1 MQKIEVDLEKEDS
14 AENESFKPL
23 TREEALKLSLRLK
36 KNNPFLSVWRVLAGQ
51 CLVGCLVA
59 AIAWF
64 LTGRIEAGWSALYG
78 ALSVIIPAA
87 LFARGMGRRL
97 TGGVNGQA
105 ASANPG
111 AAMAGFFF
119 WEAIKIALTVAM
131 LFAAPKLIASL
142 SWLAL
147 VAGFVVTIKVVWV
160 FMLIRPKHRLSDEI

>member
-1 MQKIEVDLEKEDS
+1 MQKIEDSQEKDEGN
-14 AENESFKPL
+14 ENESFKPL

-36 KNNPFLSVWRVLAGQ
+36 KTNPFVSVWHVLSGQ
-51 CLVGCLVA
+51 FLVGCLVA
-59 AIAWF
+59 AIAWT

-78 ALSVIIPAA
+78 ALSAIIPAA
-87 LFARGMGRRL
+87 LFVRGMGRRL
-97 TGGVNGQA
+97 SGRVNGQA

-142 SWLAL
+142 NWLAL
-147 VAGFVVTIKVVWV
+147 VAGFVVTMKVVWV

>member
-59 AIAWF
+59 A
-64 LTGRIEAGWSALYG
+64 
-78 ALSVIIPAA
+78 
-87 LFARGMGRRL
+87 
-97 TGGVNGQA
+97 
-105 ASANPG
+105 
-111 AAMAGFFF
+111 MAGFFF

-147 VAGFVVTIKVVWV
+147 VVGFVVTMKVVWV
-160 FMLIRPKHRLSDEI
+160 FMLIRPKHRQSDKI

>member
-1 MQKIEVDLEKEDS
+1 MQKIEDSQEKGEG
-14 AENESFKPL
+14 AEKESFKPL
-23 TREEALKLSLRLK
+23 TREEALELSLRLK
-36 KNNPFLSVWRVLAGQ
+36 NNNPFVSAWSVLAGQ

-59 AIAWF
+59 AIAWV

-78 ALSVIIPAA
+78 ALSAIIPAA
-87 LFARGMGRRL
+87 LFIRGMGRRL
-97 TGGVNGQA
+97 LGGINGQA
-105 ASANPG
+105 ASGNPG

-147 VAGFVVTIKVVWV
+147 VAGFVVTMKVVWV
-160 FMLIRPKHRLSDEI
+160 FMLIRPKHRQSDKI

>member
-1 MQKIEVDLEKEDS
+1 MQKIEDS
-14 AENESFKPL
+14 QEQGEGAENESFKPL
-23 TREEALKLSLRLK
+23 TREEASKLSLRLK
-36 KNNPFLSVWRVLAGQ
+36 KTNPFVSAWYVLAGQ

-59 AIAWF
+59 AIAWT

-78 ALSVIIPAA
+78 ASSAIVPAA
-87 LFARGMGRRL
+87 LFIRGMGRRL
-97 TGGVNGQA
+97 SGGVNGQE

-147 VAGFVVTIKVVWV
+147 VAGFVVTMKVVWV
-160 FMLIRPKHRLSDEI
+160 FMLIRPKHRQSDKI